1 MKGKFEQIL
10 QIACMSMCAR
20 MCEREDE
27 LFKSKKNNPE
37 IPKSIQQEIHRNKKK
52 KNQ

>member
-10 QIACMSMCAR
+10 KTACMSMCAR

-37 IPKSIQQEIHRNKKK
+37 IPKSVQWDIYRNKKK
-52 KNQ
+52 NQ